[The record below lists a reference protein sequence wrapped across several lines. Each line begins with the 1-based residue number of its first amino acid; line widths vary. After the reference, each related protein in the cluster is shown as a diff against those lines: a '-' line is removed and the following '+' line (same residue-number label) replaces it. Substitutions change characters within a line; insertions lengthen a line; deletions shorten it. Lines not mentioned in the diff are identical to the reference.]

1 MNSAQQE
8 YQRSFYDRHYP
19 KRAAAVREQL
29 HHPLLR
35 SFNERLAEVVLAEA
49 TASNRG
55 ESDRPVRVY
64 EPGCGEALLGSG
76 LSRVAARRG
85 LSLSYTGA
93 DLSQGALDVAATV
106 VSGDLRRGDATDVT
120 AELDSGSQDVVV
132 AKNLLH
138 HLPDPAG
145 FLRQVARVLRPGG
158 RLVAFEPSLGC
169 PQFLLFNA
177 LAPRRER
184 YYWLGQGRN
193 REAIASA
200 GLRVTGRD
208 RFGWLP
214 FELAFVIRP
223 GWFRRMFSTGDPR
236 VIGLVSQ
243 ADDWLTAHVPWLASY
258 VVWVA
263 TPAPIA
269 AGTVTSAPGGD
280 DRTSDS
286 PAGIV
291 S

>member
-1 MNSAQQE
+1 MSSDQRE

-19 KRAAAVREQL
+19 RRAAAVREQL
-29 HHPLLR
+29 EHPLLR
-35 SFNERLAEVVLAEA
+35 SFNDRLAAVVVDHA
-49 TASNRG
+49 TAAGRAEG
-55 ESDRPVRVY
+55 DRVVRVY

-76 LSRVAARRG
+76 LARVAARRG
-85 LSLSYTGA
+85 LTLAYTGA

-106 VSGDLRRGDATDVT
+106 VNGDLRRGDATDVT
-120 AELDSGSQDVVV
+120 AELPAGSQDAVV

-169 PQFLLFNA
+169 PQFLLFNS

-184 YYWLGQGRN
+184 YYWQGQRRN
-193 REAIASA
+193 RAAIEAA
-200 GLRVTGRD
+200 GLDVAGRD

-223 GWFRRMFSTGDPR
+223 GVFRRLFSTGDPAVIDR
-236 VIGLVSQ
+236 VSR
-243 ADDWLTAHVPWLASY
+243 ADDRLTRQVPWLASY

-263 TPAPIA
+263 TP
-269 AGTVTSAPGGD
+269 
-280 DRTSDS
+280 R
-286 PAGIV
+286 PAGDGEGTNSV
-291 S
+291 

>member
-1 MNSAQQE
+1 MSSPQQE

-19 KRAAAVREQL
+19 KRAAAVRDQL
-29 HHPLLR
+29 GHPLLR
-35 SFNERLAEVVLAEA
+35 SFNDRLAEVVLDQALASGRSPAE
-49 TASNRG
+49 G
-55 ESDRPVRVY
+55 PVRVY

-76 LSRVAARRG
+76 LARVAVRRG

-106 VSGDLRRGDATDVT
+106 VAGDLRLGDATVVT
-120 AELDSGSQDVVV
+120 AELPARSQDVVV

-169 PQFLLFNA
+169 PQFLLFNG

-184 YYWLGQGRN
+184 YYWEGQRRN
-193 REAIASA
+193 RAAIESA
-200 GLRVTGRD
+200 GLQVNRRD

-223 GWFRRMFSTGDPR
+223 DWFRRMFSTGDPR
-236 VIGLVSQ
+236 VISRVSRL
-243 ADDWLTAHVPWLASY
+243 DDWLTARVPWFASY

-263 TPAPIA
+263 TPGPE
-269 AGTVTSAPGGD
+269 GSRRGGVVED
-280 DRTSDS
+280 
-286 PAGIV
+286 
-291 S
+291 